1 MNPKLQSLLS
11 FFSKGDLFFLYRCA
25 EILFRE
31 IKLPSSSY
39 NQNSTS
45 SYHRRYLPHQYIPSQ
60 NLDEP
65 VPITSYSSAT
75 STQPTSTSSF
85 ANVAQTVMDSLAK
98 RRQKSRS
105 YRSQTLKKILFL
117 NNESPL

>member
-1 MNPKLQSLLS
+1 MKLTTT
-11 FFSKGDLFFLYRCA
+11 
-25 EILFRE
+25 
-31 IKLPSSSY
+31 Y
-39 NQNSTS
+39 NQNPTS

-60 NLDEP
+60 HLDEP
-65 VPITSYSSAT
+65 VPITSFTSSTIPPVSTTSSSSA
-75 STQPTSTSSF
+75 F
-85 ANVAQTVMDSLAK
+85 ANVAQTVMDSFSK

>member
-1 MNPKLQSLLS
+1 M
-11 FFSKGDLFFLYRCA
+11 YRCA

-31 IKLPSSSY
+31 LKLPNSY
-39 NQNSTS
+39 NSNQTS

-60 NLDEP
+60 ALDEP
-65 VPITSYSSAT
+65 VPISSYAST
-75 STQPTSTSSF
+75 STQPTSTSSTTSAF
-85 ANVAQTVMDSLAK
+85 ANVAQTVMDSFSK

>member
-1 MNPKLQSLLS
+1 LLI
-11 FFSKGDLFFLYRCA
+11 FQGDLFFLYRCA
-25 EILFRE
+25 EVLFRE
-31 IKLPSSSY
+31 IKLPTSY
-39 NQNSTS
+39 NQSQTS

-60 NLDEP
+60 HLDEP
-65 VPITSYSSAT
+65 VPITSYTPT
-75 STQPTSTSSF
+75 STQPISTSSF
-85 ANVAQTVMDSLAK
+85 ANVAQTVMDSFSK

>member
-1 MNPKLQSLLS
+1 MKLSTT
-11 FFSKGDLFFLYRCA
+11 
-25 EILFRE
+25 
-31 IKLPSSSY
+31 Y
-39 NQNSTS
+39 NQSQTS

-60 NLDEP
+60 HLDEP
-65 VPITSYSSAT
+65 VPITSYTPT
-75 STQPTSTSSF
+75 SNQQISTSSF
-85 ANVAQTVMDSLAK
+85 ANVAQSVMDSFSK